1 MSKII
6 LINGTVI
13 TLDHEN
19 RIIENGAVLIEED
32 RITKIGISSDLLA
45 KYKQDVIEIID
56 AEGGLILPG
65 FINAHSHTY
74 SAFAQGMP
82 LEKKLPDNFLEILQ
96 KIWWKVDLALNE
108 EDIYYSALISAID
121 AIKSGTT
128 TIIDHHASPNSCAN
142 SLKRISEALIKVGLR
157 GCLSYEVSDRNG
169 EDSALEGIEE
179 NIRHI
184 KWCDEKKNSLISA
197 SFGLHAPFTLS
208 DDTLR
213 ICTKEEKKFKT
224 GFHIHLAEGLDDV
237 IDSTEKY
244 KTTVTNRMKRRGILG
259 EKTIAAHCIHLVK
272 EDLDILYKTKTNIV
286 HNPRSNMNN
295 AVGVAPIIEMFDIG
309 IRPGLGTDGM
319 GMDMTREV
327 YTSWLLQNHNKATP
341 FSFSLDEAYQM
352 LTYNNAKIASKFFT
366 LKLGNLEIGNAADII
381 VIDYKL
387 PTPLNRSNLFSHLL
401 FGSETWIV
409 KDTIINGK
417 IVMKDRKIATINE
430 PEVIKKTFKLASK
443 LWDRIYQEKD

>member
-65 FINAHSHTY
+65 FINAHSHLY
-74 SAFAQGMP
+74 SAFARGMP
-82 LEKKLPDNFLEILQ
+82 LVGELPTNFLEILQ
-96 KIWWKVDLALNE
+96 KIWWKLDLALNE
-108 EDIYYSALISAID
+108 DDVYYSALISAVD
-121 AIKSGTT
+121 AMKAGTT
-128 TIIDHHASPNSCAN
+128 TIIDHHASPNFCIN
-142 SLKRISEALIKVGLR
+142 SLKIISEALSKIGLR

-169 EDSALEGIEE
+169 KDSALEGIDE

-184 KWCDEKKNSLISA
+184 EWCNNNKNTLISA

-244 KTTVTNRMKRRGILG
+244 KITVTNRMKRRGILG

-295 AVGVAPIIEMFDIG
+295 AVGVAPIIEMFNIG

-417 IVMKDRKIATINE
+417 IVMKDRKITTINE
-430 PEVIKKTFKLASK
+430 LEVIKKTKNLASK
-443 LWDRIYQEKD
+443 LWERLYQGKD